1 MLDAQVWHVE
11 GPSLRDVEGGRK
23 RRRLEALDA
32 HLAKAFCLESR
43 GHGGT
48 RSRVILCRR
57 ESGDSACSML
67 GVLGLQGTGQEA
79 GNHHFPIVLLSTI
92 RRMAAACVLL
102 LGICLACSYYVL
114 RVAFLC
120 VGFTHLPAG
129 INLAIIVPWF
139 ENRRRKSTCRNVTLY
154 VKQTEEYR

>member
-1 MLDAQVWHVE
+1 M
-11 GPSLRDVEGGRK
+11 RDVEGGRK

-57 ESGDSACSML
+57 QSGDSACSML

-102 LGICLACSYYVL
+102 LGICLACSFYVL
-114 RVAFLC
+114 RVAL
-120 VGFTHLPAG
+120 LE
-129 INLAIIVPWF
+129 LALRICPRVWIWLSLSLGLKTDV
-139 ENRRRKSTCRNVTLY
+139 EIDM
-154 VKQTEEYR
+154 

>member
-57 ESGDSACSML
+57 QSGGSACSMQ

-92 RRMAAACVLL
+92 RRMAAACALL
-102 LGICLACSYYVL
+102 PGICLACSFCVL
-114 RVAFLC
+114 RVPFFA
-120 VGFTHLPAG
+120 
-129 INLAIIVPWF
+129 LALRICPRVLIWLSLSLGLKTDV
-139 ENRRRKSTCRNVTLY
+139 EVDM
-154 VKQTEEYR
+154 

>member
-32 HLAKAFCLESR
+32 HLAKAFCLGSR

-57 ESGDSACSML
+57 QSGDSACSML

-92 RRMAAACVLL
+92 RRMAAACALL
-102 LGICLACSYYVL
+102 LGICRACSFYVL
-114 RVAFLC
+114 RVAFL
-120 VGFTHLPAG
+120 A
-129 INLAIIVPWF
+129 LALRICPRVLIWLSLSLGLKTDV
-139 ENRRRKSTCRNVTLY
+139 EIDM
-154 VKQTEEYR
+154 